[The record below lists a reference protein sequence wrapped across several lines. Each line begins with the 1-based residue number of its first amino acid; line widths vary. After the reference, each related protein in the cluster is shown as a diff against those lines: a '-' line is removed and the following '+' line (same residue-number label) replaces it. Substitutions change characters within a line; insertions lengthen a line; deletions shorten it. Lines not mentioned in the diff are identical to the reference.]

1 MKIDFKAHES
11 LSFYSI
17 SQKYNL
23 TIREVMEQYAQWRI
37 QNVKN

>member
-1 MKIDFKAHES
+1 MKIDFKENES

-23 TIREVMEQYAQWRI
+23 TIREVMEQYAEWRV
-37 QNVKN
+37 QNVKD